1 MPSELE
7 NYYLKQSEPIQSCLL
22 ALRSIIMGISPLI
35 THERKYQIPF
45 FYYKG
50 KKLSYLWVNKKKLQL
65 GFIED
70 KCLQEPVEGVK
81 LKDRYQSIIIN
92 PHEDIPIE
100 IIVENLKALIHLYD
114 NSDK

>member
-22 ALRSIIMGISPLI
+22 ALKSIIMGINPLI

-45 FYYKG
+45 LYYKG
-50 KKLSYLWVNKKKLQL
+50 RKLAYLWVTKKKLQV

-70 KCLQEPVEGVK
+70 KCLQEPVEGVR
-81 LKDRYQSIIIN
+81 LKDKYQSIIVN
-92 PHEDIPIE
+92 PNEDIPIE
-100 IIVENLKALIHLYD
+100 IIVKNLKMLIDLYD
-114 NSDK
+114 KTE